1 MFRFRD
7 VKLRIKMIIGFL
19 VMVIFIVIA
28 GGAGYIGLIKIKT
41 NLNDILLNRMPNL
54 ELLIQ
59 TDRDLHQLIAAERAM
74 IFSNPKSDIFKELVN
89 EYQENLKTAESQM
102 RIYKEKVLSP
112 EETDILQEFESIFK
126 DWKALSKRVVDGRT
140 EDTRDGR
147 REALD
152 LTLGKARE
160 RFDDMRV
167 QLSKL
172 TELNI
177 SLSHS
182 TRDEALQTY
191 RSAVSVVM
199 GVIILSLIA
208 AAAMAVFISQSV
220 ANPVLRASDGLKDIA
235 EGEGDLTVRLKAAGK
250 DEVGDLIRW
259 FNIFIDKLHDIIKDI
274 AGNADVMNT
283 SSKGLSELSAF
294 LAKGAEEVSEK
305 ANTVNKSA
313 DNVNTVISSVASA
326 VEQVTQNANIV
337 ASATEE
343 MTATIHEIA
352 KSTEKARLISENA
365 VSQVE
370 SATSGVA
377 KLGAAA
383 KEIEA
388 VTEVITEISEQT
400 NLLSLNATIEAA
412 RAGEAGKGFA
422 VVANEIKALARQ
434 TSEATQNI
442 KEKIEGIQS
451 STSTTV
457 SDIEGI
463 TSVINEVND
472 IVATIAASVEEQS
485 ATTNEIASNIV
496 QISTGIQS
504 VSENI
509 SQCAGSSTEIAEEMS
524 TVNAAVSEMTNNCS
538 QVKKNTMDIAKL
550 ASALKDK
557 IGVFKVNRG

>member
-1 MFRFRD
+1 
-7 VKLRIKMIIGFL
+7 MIIGFL